1 MAVVWNRTLNTCK
14 VGLCF
19 CRWVFEA
26 ADAVKPSGCGA
37 AGWACLGLL
46 APYTKVTSPSQA
58 DIGSRLLSPSL
69 GAVERSSLVI
79 L

>member
-37 AGWACLGLL
+37 ADWACLELL
-46 APYTKVTSPSQA
+46 TPYTKVTSPSQA
-58 DIGSRLLSPSL
+58 DMAQGFSH
-69 GAVERSSLVI
+69 LVWGQWSAQA
-79 L
+79 